1 MCCSAHPIKTCLK
14 IKNPKPFSQDVELP
28 SFPPALS
35 TWDPH
40 SHSTNA
46 EAHASLAVCICP
58 CRCHGE
64 RAKMTKKETEAFSSS
79 TSFPPPFL
87 LLHSIT
93 FKATQNS
100 VPFQLNTTCQ
110 ILELEG
116 SHGNRSRA
124 WVPAGKQKIRAK
136 ASPLEGLMQWTFLFL
151 NLSCCVNE
159 LGVTQQRRRP
169 ELNPSH
175 FSQVWNKTPPG
186 FCFLH
191 ITPINSHSNRT
202 TKQIQTEHAI

>member
-1 MCCSAHPIKTCLK
+1 MLENKKKSKTFQSGCGTALLPPCPFNLRPPQPFNQCRSTRISCCVYLSMQVPWR
-14 IKNPKPFSQDVELP
+14 KNKDDKERD
-28 SFPPALS
+28 
-35 TWDPH
+35 W
-40 SHSTNA
+40 
-46 EAHASLAVCICP
+46 SLFLINL
-58 CRCHGE
+58 
-64 RAKMTKKETEAFSSS
+64 F
-79 TSFPPPFL
+79 FPPFL

-116 SHGNRSRA
+116 SHRNRSRA

-159 LGVTQQRRRP
+159 LGVTQQRRWP
-169 ELNPSH
+169 ELNPS
-175 FSQVWNKTPPG
+175 QVWIKTPPG